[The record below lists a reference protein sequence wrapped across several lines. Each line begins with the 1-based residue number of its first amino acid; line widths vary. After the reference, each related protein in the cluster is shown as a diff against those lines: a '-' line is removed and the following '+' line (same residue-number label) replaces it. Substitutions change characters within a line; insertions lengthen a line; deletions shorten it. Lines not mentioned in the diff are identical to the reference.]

1 MPYTISAEA
10 LLTLMKRTTLPIA
23 KKFKLY

>member
-10 LLTLMKRTTLPIA
+10 LLTLMIRTTLPIA